1 MHGQQNIQICG
12 AKEAMQVHQY
22 KNTKIKLYKSNA
34 AIWYNKTS
42 RIKQLI
48 PTYVNIRVNV
58 NNIRCQRTKN
68 AAIRYR
74 INQEVRFQ
82 YAKKET
88 STSNCIKFT
97 RNAHPSGQLHGNS
110 FSRQQIA
117 KYNNRWKN
125 TINARVKNCTIFFK
139 NNRNN
144 QHHFGTTT
152 NISSTQE

>member
-68 AAIRYR
+68 AAIRSL
-74 INQEVRFQ
+74 N
-82 YAKKET
+82 
-88 STSNCIKFT
+88 
-97 RNAHPSGQLHGNS
+97 L
-110 FSRQQIA
+110 
-117 KYNNRWKN
+117 
-125 TINARVKNCTIFFK
+125 CTGWPPTVVMIPDAV
-139 NNRNN
+139 
-144 QHHFGTTT
+144 
-152 NISSTQE
+152 